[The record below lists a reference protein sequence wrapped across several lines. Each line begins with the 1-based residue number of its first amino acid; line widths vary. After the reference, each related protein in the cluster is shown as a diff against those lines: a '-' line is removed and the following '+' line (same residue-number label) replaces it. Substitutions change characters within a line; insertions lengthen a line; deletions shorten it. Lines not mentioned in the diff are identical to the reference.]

1 MNVLA
6 ERLRAWQDE
15 VSGALEAADRSGR
28 FREDRWDRPGGGGG
42 RSRVLEGGELFE
54 RAGVNYSEVH
64 GELPESV
71 ASSMPGSGRRFLAV
85 GVSLVLH
92 PASPM
97 VPTTHANFRYLERGE
112 AFWFGGGADLTPYY
126 LFEEDARHFHRTLK
140 AACDRFDPS
149 WYRRFKKDCD
159 DYFFLKHRG
168 EARGVGGIFF
178 DYLQGD
184 RERLAA
190 GVQGLWSAFLPS
202 YLPLLERRRD
212 EPFGEA
218 ERRFQL
224 MRRGRYDEFNLLY
237 DRGTTF
243 GLQTSGRIE
252 SILMSMPPLVRWEY
266 AYEPA
271 PGSREARLYEVLR
284 RPRDWAS
291 EGP

>member
-42 RSRVLEGGELFE
+42 RSRVLEGAELFE

-97 VPTTHANFRYLERGE
+97 VPTIHANFRYLERGE

-218 ERRFQL
+218 ERQFQL
-224 MRRGRYDEFNLLY
+224 MRRGRYVEFNLLY

>member
-1 MNVLA
+1 
-6 ERLRAWQDE
+6 
-15 VSGALEAADRSGR
+15 
-28 FREDRWDRPGGGGG
+28 
-42 RSRVLEGGELFE
+42 
-54 RAGVNYSEVH
+54 
-64 GELPESV
+64 
-71 ASSMPGSGRRFLAV
+71 
-85 GVSLVLH
+85 
-92 PASPM
+92 M
-97 VPTTHANFRYLERGE
+97 VPTIHANFRYLERGE

-218 ERRFQL
+218 ERQFQL
-224 MRRGRYDEFNLLY
+224 MRRGRYVEFNLLY

>member
-1 MNVLA
+1 MNALA
-6 ERLRAWQDE
+6 DRLRAWQDE
-15 VSGALEAADRSGR
+15 VSGALEAADGIGH

-42 RSRVLEGGELFE
+42 RTRVLEGGAVFE
-54 RAGVNYSEVH
+54 RAGINFSEVH
-64 GELPESV
+64 GELPESL
-71 ASSMPGSGRRFLAV
+71 ASSMPGSGRRFMAV

-97 VPTTHANFRYLERGE
+97 IPTTHANFRYLERGE
-112 AFWFGGGADLTPYY
+112 AAWFGGGADLTPYY

-159 DYFFLKHRG
+159 DYFVLKHRG

-202 YLPLLERRRD
+202 YLPLVERRRG
-212 EPFGEA
+212 ESFGEA
-218 ERRFQL
+218 ERQFQL
-224 MRRGRYDEFNLLY
+224 MRRGRYVEFNLLY

-243 GLQTSGRIE
+243 GLQTGGRIE

-271 PGSREARLYEVLR
+271 PGSREARLHEVLR

>member
-1 MNVLA
+1 LNVLA

-224 MRRGRYDEFNLLY
+224 MRRGRYVEFNLLY